1 VRLLAVAREVAR
13 RESGQVTREAVIVD
27 KLEHGAV
34 TDGRTKGLNPVR
46 KRQLLRMR
54 ARHLPRSYLRPTL
67 ALALALAGLLVGVLR
82 SAHGSEP
89 TKPLLPNLVAD
100 PPDNMSLASESEGVE
115 GGSGTQLLLRF
126 NGYVHNIGP
135 GALDI
140 RGSREKPKLSKQT
153 AKEVEVAEK
162 NKEPLHSPSQKTEEE
177 LATPP
182 MKVSQRR
189 FLPIEGESEEERRR
203 EEANVERPAHVEEA
217 SAGEM
222 IYVNA
227 DGHHHWH
234 LQKVARYSLWNAAK
248 TAEVAPAQKVGFCL
262 DDSQH
267 VEMSKGPET
276 RAYSDNVAP
285 FREFCQQYHP
295 DATSVYEG
303 ISPGWRDLY
312 ESDLAFQWV
321 NASDVLPGEY
331 WLRED
336 VNPVGVVKE
345 EPGANEPAYATTPTI
360 IPGFDALAQAVGT
373 QVGQAMPVT
382 LTSKAWRG
390 EENGEQEEEL
400 PTPVYTVVE
409 APKHGRLTTV
419 LGDQLT
425 YTPEAGYSG
434 NDSFV
439 FSAADANSPFPTSP
453 ARATIS
459 ITVGEVPRPS
469 VSIGG
474 VPASMIAGTSIGLT
488 ATVANDEGGVEW
500 TASDGTFTAEGAH
513 GLSDDYVAP
522 AEVPP
527 GGTVTLTARLRDD
540 HAVSDQRT
548 IALVPVPTPVA
559 SPQAQP
565 LAKSGPGTGQTL
577 PPVSPHAIV
586 PVSRQSLPPISR
598 PRVMMIGDKLIMT
611 TYVSKAGHVR
621 LSAYLGSRK
630 LGSCATTTPAK
641 RTFTCRVALGP
652 RVSPHA
658 RISVWA
664 SLRVGRRILQS
675 RRPAAEVAQMKMA
688 HSSALGEDEE
698 GISGASWCSPSSVE
712 A

>member
-1 VRLLAVAREVAR
+1 
-13 RESGQVTREAVIVD
+13 VIVD
-27 KLEHGAV
+27 KLKYVAV
-34 TDGRTKGLNPVR
+34 TDDRKKGAKRVR
-46 KRQLLRMR
+46 KRKFLRMR
-54 ARHLPRSYLRPTL
+54 SRDFRRSYPRL
-67 ALALALAGLLVGVLR
+67 ALVLALALAGLLVGVLR

-89 TKPLLPNLVAD
+89 AKPLLPNLVAD
-100 PPDNMSLASESEGVE
+100 PPDNISLASESEGVE
-115 GGSGTQLLLRF
+115 GGHSGTQLLLRF

-153 AKEVEVAEK
+153 EKEVEIAEE

-182 MKVSQRR
+182 MKVSQRL
-189 FLPIEGESEEERRR
+189 FLPIEGMSEKERRR

-234 LQKVARYSLWNAAK
+234 LQKVARYSLWNATK

-267 VEMSKGPET
+267 VELSKGPET

-285 FREFCQQYHP
+285 YREFCQQYHP

-312 ESDLAFQWV
+312 EHDLAFQWV

-336 VNPVGVVKE
+336 VNPLGVVKE
-345 EPGANEPAYATTPTI
+345 EPGANEPAYATTATI
-360 IPGFDALAQAVGT
+360 IPGFDALAQATST
-373 QVGQAMPVT
+373 QVGQAMKVT
-382 LTSKAWRG
+382 LTAKAWRG
-390 EENGEQEEEL
+390 EENGQKEEAL
-400 PTPVYTVVE
+400 PTPIYTVLE
-409 APKHGRLTTV
+409 APKHGRLTAV
-419 LGDQLT
+419 VGNQLT

-434 NDSFV
+434 SDSFV
-439 FSAADANSPFPTSP
+439 FSAADPNSPFPTSP
-453 ARATIS
+453 AQATVS
-459 ITVGEVPRPS
+459 IAVGEAPQPS

-474 VPASMIAGTSIGLT
+474 APSSMIAGTSVALT

-500 TASDGTFTAEGAH
+500 TASDGTFTAEGAA

-522 AEVPP
+522 SEVPP
-527 GGTVTLTARLRDD
+527 GAQVTLTARLEDN

-548 IALVPVPTPVA
+548 IVIVPVPEPVPA
-559 SPQAQP
+559 PQAQP
-565 LAKSGPGTGQTL
+565 PAQAAAPGVGGPGQTPSSS
-577 PPVSPHAIV
+577 PPVVA
-586 PVSRQSLPPISR
+586 PVARTALPPISR
-598 PRVMMIGDKLIMT
+598 PRVMLIGRKLIMT
-611 TYVSKAGHVR
+611 TYVNKAGHAR

-630 LGSCATTTPAK
+630 LGTCATTTPAK
-641 RTFTCRVALGP
+641 RTFTCRLTLGSG
-652 RVSPHA
+652 VSAQAH
-658 RISVWA
+658 ISVWA
-664 SLRVGRRILQS
+664 SLRIGSRIVQNL
-675 RRPAAEVAQMKMA
+675 RPAAEVAQMKMA
-688 HSSALGEDEE
+688 HSSGLADDE
-698 GISGASWCSPSSVE
+698 GISGASWCSPSS
-712 A
+712 ANI